1 MAATAFTRYL
11 DAQHRKDLLRLIT
24 CGSVDDGKSTL
35 LGRLLHDTG
44 SVPEDVVEAARRDSL
59 RFGTQGD
66 ALDYALLIDG
76 LESEREQGI
85 TIDVAYRYFDT
96 PRRKFVLA
104 DTPGHEQYTRNMA
117 TGASGADLAIL
128 LVDASRGLQ
137 PQTRRHAFIARLL
150 GIRQLVVA
158 INKMDLVGW
167 RQADYERVVADC
179 RTAFESLAV
188 PSLQFVPVSARDG
201 DFVVRR
207 GEAAWYRGATLLEHL
222 EAADAAPAPGS
233 ELRLPVQYVSRPDER
248 FRGYAGTIASGRLAV
263 GDAIVA
269 LPSGARSTVH
279 EILTPDGPRPAALA
293 GESVTVT
300 LADAVDVGRGS
311 VLANPDTPPSVARA
325 LEADVVWMTDAPLAA
340 GQQYEFKFAHRY
352 VAGAVES
359 LVHRVDVHDYS
370 RGATTALAV
379 NDVGRV
385 RIRLDEAVALD
396 AYDEQR
402 TTGSFVIIDPA
413 SLATVGAGL
422 VRSTSTGR
430 LVATPTVIGRA
441 ERAAQKRQRPFVLW
455 FTGLSGAGK
464 STIAAALEQAL
475 FARGLHTY
483 LLDGDRVRQGLNR
496 DLGFGELDRR
506 ENLRRVGEL
515 ARTLTDAGL
524 ISIVACIS
532 PLIAD
537 RERARELIGADDFV
551 EVHVHASLEAC
562 EQRDPKGHYRR
573 ARAGQLKQFTGVDAP
588 YEAPA
593 APDVRVD
600 TTETDVAGAVER
612 IVAHLERSGRLAA
625 TGEAWVI

>member
-1 MAATAFTRYL
+1 MAGTVFARYL
-11 DAQHRKDLLRLIT
+11 DSQHQKDLLRLIT

-44 SVPEDVVEAARRDSL
+44 SVPEDIVDAARRDSL
-59 RFGTQGD
+59 RFGTDGTN
-66 ALDYALLIDG
+66 LDYALLIDG
-76 LESEREQGI
+76 LQSEREQGI

-158 INKMDLVGW
+158 VNKMDLVEW
-167 RQADYERVVADC
+167 RQDAYERLVADC
-179 RTAFESLAV
+179 RAAFASLEV
-188 PSLQFVPVSARDG
+188 PSLEFVPVSARDG
-201 DFVVRR
+201 DFVVGR
-207 GEAAWYRGATLLEHL
+207 GRADWYRGRTLLEHL
-222 EAADAAPAPGS
+222 EAADSAPEAGA
-233 ELRLPVQYVSRPDER
+233 ELRLPVQYVSRPDAS
-248 FRGYAGTIASGRLAV
+248 FRGYSGTLASGRLAI
-263 GDAIVA
+263 GDAVVA
-269 LPSGARSTVH
+269 LPSGARSTVR
-279 EILTPDGPRPAALA
+279 EILTPDGPRTVATA

-300 LADAVDVGRGS
+300 FADQVDVGRGQ
-311 VLANPDTPPSVARA
+311 VMAHVDAPPSVARGV
-325 LEADVVWMTDAPLAA
+325 EADVVWMTDAPLAA
-340 GQQYEFKFAHRY
+340 GQGYEFKFAHRY
-352 VAGAVES
+352 VAGTVEA

-370 RGATTALAV
+370 RRASESLGV
-379 NDVGRV
+379 NDIGRV
-385 RIRLDEAVALD
+385 RVLLEEAVALD

-402 TTGSFVIIDPA
+402 TTGSFVIIDRA
-413 SLATVGAGL
+413 TLATVGAGL

-430 LVATPTVIGRA
+430 LIATPTAIGRA
-441 ERAAQKRQRPFVLW
+441 QRAAQKRQQPFVLW

-475 FARGLHTY
+475 FRRGLHTY

-537 RERARELIGADDFV
+537 RERARDLIGADDFL

-562 EQRDPKGHYRR
+562 EGRDPKGHYRR
-573 ARAGQLKQFTGVDAP
+573 ARAGTLKQFTGIDAP

-593 APDVRVD
+593 TPDVRVD
-600 TTETDVAGAVER
+600 TTEVDVEGAVAR
-612 IVAHLERSGRLAA
+612 ILAHLERTGRLAA
-625 TGEAWVI
+625 SGDTWEI

>member
-44 SVPEDVVEAARRDSL
+44 SVPDDVIEAARRDSL

-150 GIRQLVVA
+150 GVRQLVVA

-167 RQADYERVVADC
+167 READYERVVADC
-179 RTAFESLAV
+179 RAAFEPLAV

-207 GEAAWYRGATLLEHL
+207 GDAAWYRGATLLEHL
-222 EAADAAPAPGS
+222 EAADTAPAHGT
-233 ELRLPVQYVSRPDER
+233 ELRLPVQYVSRPDAS
-248 FRGYAGTIASGRLAV
+248 FRGYSGTIASGRLAV
-263 GDAIVA
+263 GDAVVA
-269 LPSGARSTVH
+269 LPSGARSTVR
-279 EILTPDGPRPAALA
+279 EILTPEGPRPSALA

-300 LADAVDVGRGS
+300 LVDAVDVGRGS
-311 VLANPDTPPSVARA
+311 VLANPDSPPSVARA

-352 VAGAVES
+352 VAGAVEA

-370 RGATTALAV
+370 RGAAAALAV

-385 RIRLDEAVALD
+385 RIRLDEPVALD

-422 VRSTSTGR
+422 VRSTTTGR
-430 LVATPTVIGRA
+430 LVATPTTIGRA

-537 RERARELIGADDFV
+537 RERARELIGADDVV

-588 YEAPA
+588 YEAPP